1 MRCRS
6 CNHKEFLEFISL
18 KRQPPANAFLKEED
32 FDKEISYPLDVTC
45 CKNCL
50 LVQLTEESYI
60 PRDKLF
66 LDYAYASSISGGLR
80 NHFTE
85 LANQLKSEFNPKIV
99 VDIGSNDGV
108 LLKPL
113 LELGCEAIGV
123 EPAANL
129 AKQANVNGLTTL
141 CSYFNKEIVD
151 KIISDSGHADIVVA
165 SNVFAHL
172 DEYHDIIENVKS
184 LLSENGTYIVEV
196 QYFADMIKDMTF
208 DNIYHEHVLY
218 YTIHSMINLFDKHN
232 MNVYKVEK
240 IPTHGGSIRGYISKT
255 NNPRHHSVDDLLKE
269 EKQNGIDDL
278 HTLEKFNDQ
287 LQNNI
292 NEIRELF
299 NRLSNE
305 KKRIFG
311 YGAPAKSSTMIN
323 SIGLDNSNV
332 ELIIEDSPLKQGL
345 FTPGSHIPI
354 TGPEI
359 LQDETPDYLMIFAWN
374 YADEIIAKVEEKH
387 PNLNYII
394 PMPNLRV
401 INHR

>member
-1 MRCRS
+1 
-6 CNHKEFLEFISL
+6 
-18 KRQPPANAFLKEED
+18 
-32 FDKEISYPLDVTC
+32 
-45 CKNCL
+45 
-50 LVQLTEESYI
+50 
-60 PRDKLF
+60 
-66 LDYAYASSISGGLR
+66 
-80 NHFTE
+80 
-85 LANQLKSEFNPKIV
+85 
-99 VDIGSNDGV
+99 
-108 LLKPL
+108 
-113 LELGCEAIGV
+113 
-123 EPAANL
+123 
-129 AKQANVNGLTTL
+129 
-141 CSYFNKEIVD
+141 
-151 KIISDSGHADIVVA
+151 
-165 SNVFAHL
+165 
-172 DEYHDIIENVKS
+172 
-184 LLSENGTYIVEV
+184 
-196 QYFADMIKDMTF
+196 
-208 DNIYHEHVLY
+208 
-218 YTIHSMINLFDKHN
+218 MINLFDKHN

-287 LQNNI
+287 LQSNI

-387 PNLNYII
+387 PNLDYII
-394 PMPNLRV
+394 PMPNLRL

>member
-172 DEYHDIIENVKS
+172 DEYHDIIENIKS

-218 YTIHSMINLFDKHN
+218 YTVHSMINLFDKHN

>member
-387 PNLNYII
+387 PNLDYII
-394 PMPNLRV
+394 PMPNLRL

>member
-6 CNHKEFLEFISL
+6 CNRKEFLEFISL
-18 KRQPPANAFLKEED
+18 KRQPPANAFLKEDD

-172 DEYHDIIENVKS
+172 EEYHDIIENVKS

-218 YTIHSMINLFDKHN
+218 YTVHSMINLFDKHN

-287 LQNNI
+287 LQSNI

-387 PNLNYII
+387 PNLDYII
-394 PMPNLRV
+394 PMPNLRL

>member
-18 KRQPPANAFLKEED
+18 KRQPPANAFLKEDD

-172 DEYHDIIENVKS
+172 DEYHDIIENIKS

-218 YTIHSMINLFDKHN
+218 YTVHSMINLFDKHN

-387 PNLNYII
+387 PNLDYII
-394 PMPNLRV
+394 PMPNLRL

>member
-18 KRQPPANAFLKEED
+18 KRQPPANAFLKEDD

-387 PNLNYII
+387 PNLDYII
-394 PMPNLRV
+394 PMPNLRL

>member
-18 KRQPPANAFLKEED
+18 KRQPPANAFLKEDD

-172 DEYHDIIENVKS
+172 DEYHDIIENIKS

>member
-1 MRCRS
+1 MKCRS
-6 CNHKEFLEFISL
+6 CNKEEFLEFISL
-18 KRQPPANAFLKEED
+18 NSQPPANAFLKESD
-32 FDKEISYPLDVTC
+32 FGKEVLYPLDVTC
-45 CKNCL
+45 CSNCL
-50 LVQLTEESYI
+50 LVQLTDESYI

-85 LANQLKSEFNPKIV
+85 LADKIKSEFNPKVV

-123 EPAANL
+123 EPAGNL
-129 AKQANVNGLTTL
+129 AKQANNNGLATI
-141 CSYFNKEIVD
+141 CSYFDRDTVN
-151 KIISDSGHADIVVA
+151 KIISNNGKADIVVA

-172 DEYHDIIENVKS
+172 DEYHDIIENVKRM
-184 LLSENGTYIVEV
+184 LSEDGTYIVEV
-196 QYFADMIKDMTF
+196 QYFADMIRDMTF

-232 MNVYKVEK
+232 MTVYNVEK
-240 IPTHGGSIRGYISKT
+240 IPTHGGSVRAYISEGKS
-255 NNPRHHSVDDLLKE
+255 PQQSVNDLIKE
-269 EKQNGIDDL
+269 EKENGIDNL
-278 HTLEKFNDQ
+278 QTLEKFNDK
-287 LQNNI
+287 LQKNI
-292 NEIRELF
+292 KEIRELF
-299 NRLSNE
+299 NRLNKE
-305 KKRIFG
+305 NKRIFG

-323 SIGLDNSNV
+323 SIGLNNNSV

-359 LQDETPDYLMIFAWN
+359 LEKETPDYLMIFAWN
-374 YADEIIAKVEEKH
+374 YADEIIKKVEEKYSKM
-387 PNLNYII
+387 NYII
-394 PMPNLRV
+394 PMPELKIIQNK
-401 INHR
+401 

>member
-6 CNHKEFLEFISL
+6 CNRKEFLEFISL
-18 KRQPPANAFLKEED
+18 KRQPPANAFLKEDD

-165 SNVFAHL
+165 L
-172 DEYHDIIENVKS
+172 S
-184 LLSENGTYIVEV
+184 L
-196 QYFADMIKDMTF
+196 
-208 DNIYHEHVLY
+208 
-218 YTIHSMINLFDKHN
+218 IHI
-232 MNVYKVEK
+232 
-240 IPTHGGSIRGYISKT
+240 
-255 NNPRHHSVDDLLKE
+255 
-269 EKQNGIDDL
+269 
-278 HTLEKFNDQ
+278 
-287 LQNNI
+287 
-292 NEIRELF
+292 
-299 NRLSNE
+299 
-305 KKRIFG
+305 
-311 YGAPAKSSTMIN
+311 
-323 SIGLDNSNV
+323 
-332 ELIIEDSPLKQGL
+332 
-345 FTPGSHIPI
+345 
-354 TGPEI
+354 
-359 LQDETPDYLMIFAWN
+359 
-374 YADEIIAKVEEKH
+374 
-387 PNLNYII
+387 
-394 PMPNLRV
+394 
-401 INHR
+401 

>member
-1 MRCRS
+1 MKCRS
-6 CNHKEFLEFISL
+6 CNKEEFLEFISL
-18 KRQPPANAFLKEED
+18 NSQPPANAFLKESD
-32 FDKEISYPLDVTC
+32 FGKEVLYPLDVTC
-45 CKNCL
+45 CSNCL
-50 LVQLTEESYI
+50 LVQLTDESYI

-85 LANQLKSEFNPKIV
+85 LADKIKSEFNPKVV

-123 EPAANL
+123 EPAGNL
-129 AKQANVNGLTTL
+129 AKQANNNGLTTI
-141 CSYFNKEIVD
+141 CSYFDRDTVN
-151 KIISDSGHADIVVA
+151 KIISNNGKADIVVA

-172 DEYHDIIENVKS
+172 DEYHDIIENVKRM
-184 LLSENGTYIVEV
+184 LSENGTYIVEV
-196 QYFADMIKDMTF
+196 QYFADMIRDMTF

-232 MNVYKVEK
+232 MTVYNVEK
-240 IPTHGGSIRGYISKT
+240 IPTHGGSVRAYISEGKS
-255 NNPRHHSVDDLLKE
+255 PQQSVNDLIKE
-269 EKQNGIDDL
+269 EKENGIDNL
-278 HTLEKFNDQ
+278 QTLEKFNDK
-287 LQNNI
+287 LQKNI
-292 NEIRELF
+292 KEIRELF
-299 NRLSNE
+299 NRLNKE
-305 KKRIFG
+305 NKRIFG

-323 SIGLDNSNV
+323 SIGLNNNSV

-359 LQDETPDYLMIFAWN
+359 LEKETPDYLMIFAWN
-374 YADEIIAKVEEKH
+374 YADEIIKKVEEKYSRM
-387 PNLNYII
+387 NYII
-394 PMPNLRV
+394 PMPELKIIQNK
-401 INHR
+401 

>member
-218 YTIHSMINLFDKHN
+218 YTVHSMINLFDKHN

-387 PNLNYII
+387 PNLDYII
-394 PMPNLRV
+394 PMPNLRL

>member
-172 DEYHDIIENVKS
+172 DEYHDIIENIKS

-218 YTIHSMINLFDKHN
+218 YTVHSMINLFDKHN

-387 PNLNYII
+387 PNLDYII

>member
-1 MRCRS
+1 LRCRS

-387 PNLNYII
+387 PNLDYII
-394 PMPNLRV
+394 PMPNLRL

>member
-172 DEYHDIIENVKS
+172 DEYHDIIENIKS

-218 YTIHSMINLFDKHN
+218 YTVHSMINLFDKHN

-387 PNLNYII
+387 PNLDYII
-394 PMPNLRV
+394 PMPNLRL

>member
-1 MRCRS
+1 LRCRS
-6 CNHKEFLEFISL
+6 CNRKEFLEFISL
-18 KRQPPANAFLKEED
+18 KRQPPANAFLKEDD

-172 DEYHDIIENVKS
+172 EEYHDIIENVKS

-218 YTIHSMINLFDKHN
+218 YTVHSMINLFDKHN

-287 LQNNI
+287 LQSNI

-387 PNLNYII
+387 PNLDYII
-394 PMPNLRV
+394 PMPNLRL

>member
-6 CNHKEFLEFISL
+6 CNRKEFLEFISL
-18 KRQPPANAFLKEED
+18 KRQPPANAFLKEDD

-172 DEYHDIIENVKS
+172 DEYHDIIENIKS

-218 YTIHSMINLFDKHN
+218 YTVHSMINLFDKHN

-287 LQNNI
+287 LQSNI

>member
-1 MRCRS
+1 LRCRS

-172 DEYHDIIENVKS
+172 DEYHDIIENIKS

-218 YTIHSMINLFDKHN
+218 YTVHSMINLFDKHN

>member
-1 MRCRS
+1 LRCRS

-18 KRQPPANAFLKEED
+18 KRQPPANAFLKEDD

-172 DEYHDIIENVKS
+172 DEYHDIIENIKS

-218 YTIHSMINLFDKHN
+218 YTVHSMINLFDKHN